1 VKGGIKLAQTD
12 EKLVKEI
19 LIGNESAMEILVKR
33 YYDLVHSFVYRN
45 VSDYNIAY
53 DLTQEV
59 FIKVIKNID
68 KFSFEKGNF
77 KTWILKIAVNTSKD
91 YFKSNVY
98 KQRKEIQDIDNHEI
112 KDDKNVVD
120 ILSKKEE
127 TLKIKEAISK
137 LPNLQR
143 QAIILKYYN
152 DLKIKEISNVTGDNE
167 NTIKSRL
174 FNGIK
179 SLKKLL
185 GGGIYE
191 KNTVEDLYTKM

>member
-1 VKGGIKLAQTD
+1 MAQTD
-12 EKLVKEI
+12 EKLIKEI
-19 LIGNESAMEILVKR
+19 LSGNESAMEILVKR
-33 YYDLVHSFVYRN
+33 YYDLVHSFIYRN

-77 KTWILKIAVNTSKD
+77 KTWILKIAVNTNKD
-91 YFKSNVY
+91 YFKSTVY
-98 KQRKEIQDIDNHEI
+98 KQRKETQDIDNHEI

-120 ILSKKEE
+120 ILSKKEDVI
-127 TLKIKEAISK
+127 KIKEAVNQ

-143 QAIILKYYN
+143 EAIILKYYD
-152 DLKIKEISNVTGDNE
+152 DLKIKEISKVTGENE

-179 SLKKLL
+179 GLKKLL
-185 GGGIYE
+185 GGDVDE
-191 KNTVEDLYTKM
+191 KYKSKHTQTKMR